1 VSKLIDLALKLYNL
15 GFNVI
20 PVDAEK
26 KPLTSWSTREIIPR
40 DELEKLL
47 RRAKGIAIAGGPVNP
62 WSPVATLVV
71 VDIDNPDLLVE
82 GSSLR
87 SIVET
92 TVSWYTGPR
101 CPKCNNKHL
110 EVLKPGK
117 RFKCNNCSV
126 EFNVD
131 EAKRGIGALI
141 TLDRNVAEK
150 YIHGT
155 IRGGDVELLV
165 NNYALIPPSTHPTGV
180 KYEWIKPFD
189 FEAPNLGVRALVESE
204 LLSLLEEFGVVKTV
218 EETSPKA
225 PEALEAVE
233 AKEKPPRRQLR
244 ELTDSDIIE
253 VKELLKE
260 AYKPGA
266 RQYIWLFLSGWA
278 TKARLSPISVA
289 KILKMLYEE
298 TGDSDPLK
306 TRASAIVYS
315 YKKAGI
321 DLAPYASQFEELLG
335 VKPYGL
341 EREISEEEVRGKSG
355 LQEILEGSLGE
366 ERATEVIRRIE
377 EIFGASSPFR
387 DSIAEIIDYEKQ
399 LYAVANLR
407 TLVVVRARREGNRLV
422 YKEKVIV
429 GAPTH
434 VVVYYNPA
442 SEVTKYQ
449 VTWEVDV
456 RPRPL
461 VIGPALLPE
470 IVDRLKAE
478 GLVIASR
485 LANDALSALVHAY
498 QRRGRAEVRT
508 EFDAPGFY
516 ILRERV
522 DGEQVERLIAVD
534 YEIEEPDLDE
544 LREALTLLDELA
556 TKWYSK
562 VVDRFATAVKW
573 WVLAPFSYAIKQYGT
588 FMPALYQQGP
598 SNTGKSTINLIGSM
612 IWGFTCRE
620 LEVYEDREVPGE
632 SINTPAKLEHWIRMG
647 TFPIPVREPRSVFEN
662 PATLEMLKSAIESRM
677 ARGKHRGGVYVT
689 TPALANLSF
698 TSNTYIPEDPSLV
711 GKRVFVLRY
720 TYSEVLN
727 PEIPEHKELVEK
739 FEATVKPRLGELKAI
754 GKFIASR
761 IAEKPSVLREA
772 TWIGH
777 RWLDVA
783 ETLLAETYSRAGLNP
798 PEWIKL
804 RYVVETITEIYE
816 DKRELVREFLVKK
829 INEEYN
835 KFVGRIVVEKPEGYP
850 DVISRQ
856 EADLRMRVEVVLDKK
871 LIPWLLRRGNKVI
884 ILKGILKDLED
895 VIRDA
900 GSLKSLAELL
910 GWEYDSKFTMREGE
924 KVRGAVAI
932 IVNLEDFI
940 NFLSPSI
947 EGPEDPK
954 GRGLTQ

>member
-26 KPLTSWSTREIIPR
+26 KPLASWSTREIIPR

-189 FEAPNLGVRALVESE
+189 FEAPNLGIRALVESE
-204 LLSLLEEFGVVKTV
+204 LLSLLEELGVVKTV
-218 EETSPKA
+218 EETSPKT

-341 EREISEEEVRGKSG
+341 EREISEEEVKGKTG
-355 LQEILEGSLGE
+355 LQEVLEEALGE
-366 ERATEVIRRIE
+366 ERALAVIKEIE
-377 EIFGASSPFR
+377 EVFGASSPYR
-387 DSIAEIIDYEKQ
+387 DAVIELLDYEKQ

-407 TLVVVRARREGNRLV
+407 KLVVVRARREGGRLV
-422 YKEKVIV
+422 YKEKVFI
-429 GAPTH
+429 GAPTS
-434 VVVYYNPA
+434 VVVYYNPVGG
-442 SEVTKYQ
+442 VTKYQ

-461 VIGPALLPE
+461 VIGPAPLEEVL
-470 IVDRLKAE
+470 DRLKAE
-478 GLVIASR
+478 GLVVASR
-485 LANDALSALVHAY
+485 LSGDVLAAIIHAY
-498 QRRGRAEVRT
+498 QVRGRAEVKT
-508 EFDAPGFY
+508 EIESPGFY
-516 ILRERV
+516 IV
-522 DGEQVERLIAVD
+522 DGKLQAVRVEVR
-534 YEIEEPDLDE
+534 EPSPEE
-544 LREALTLLDELA
+544 LREALLLLNELA
-556 TKWYSK
+556 SRWFSH
-562 VVDRFATAVKW
+562 VLDRFATVIKW
-573 WVLAPFSYAIKQYGT
+573 GAIAPFIYAYKQRERWARWLYLYG
-588 FMPALYQQGP
+588 
-598 SNTGKSTINLIGSM
+598 SSKTGKTTLAEIVLHM
-612 IWGFTCRE
+612 WG
-620 LEVYEDREVPGE
+620 LEPGKHHKTGAN
-632 SINTPAKLEHWIRMG
+632 IDTPARLGHVLSQS
-647 TFPIPVREPRSVFEN
+647 TFPVVVREPGGALSREDIVEMIKASVEG
-662 PATLEMLKSAIESRM
+662 LV
-677 ARGKHRGGVYVT
+677 ARGKFHRGAYT
-689 TPALANLSF
+689 DIPALAPLIF
-698 TSNTYIPEDPSLV
+698 TSNRYLPRDDALLRRLKVLRFTYGERIPEE
-711 GKRVFVLRY
+711 RAR
-720 TYSEVLN
+720 E
-727 PEIPEHKELVEK
+727 
-739 FEATVKPRLGELKAI
+739 FESKVKPELRRLKAI
-754 GKFIASR
+754 GDYIASYILKNGLGEDLEKQGVEALEAAYR
-761 IAEKPSVLREA
+761 SVGLEPPAWLRLEAEVDFE
-772 TWIGH
+772 
-777 RWLDVA
+777 
-783 ETLLAETYSRAGLNP
+783 
-798 PEWIKL
+798 
-804 RYVVETITEIYE
+804 EIYE
-816 DKRELVREFLVKK
+816 DMRELVREFLIKRV
-829 INEEYN
+829 NEEYN
-835 KFVGRIVVEKPEGYP
+835 RFVGRVVVEKPEGYP
-850 DVISRQ
+850 DVVSRQ
-856 EADLRMRVEVVLDKK
+856 EVDLKMRVEIVLDKQ
-871 LIPWLLRRGNKVI
+871 LIPWLIRRGDEVLI
-884 ILKGILKDLED
+884 TTGILRELERLIGD
-895 VIRDA
+895 I
-900 GSLKSLAELL
+900 GGLKSLAELL
-910 GWEYDSKFTMREGE
+910 GWEYVSKKKLG
-924 KVRGAVAI
+924 KSVVSVVRTSV
-932 IVNLEDFI
+932 EDLL
-940 NFLSPSI
+940 NFL
-947 EGPEDPK
+947 
-954 GRGLTQ
+954 TQHE